1 MIKEFSMS
9 NDKVIV
15 NFTAK
20 YCDSSEKLLNSNGF
34 ERVLKSYLNHIH
46 SKNSLIYKGLTEI
59 FPGQDTEKIS
69 GSLCIL
75 LKTLI
80 SLELQELP
88 EINEQYGRL
97 VKNPVLLYDFI
108 EDFYK
113 YWRKLERYTVIH
125 NSHQSEGFEQTNF
138 IEANANFSKLILST
152 YRLLQ
157 KHIIGSSP
165 RVYRQIPAGG
175 NAGIIVSG
183 MNWDIPCGYS
193 KLANIPFIENILLD
207 TPFITYPKKNTR
219 DGYFEETGINP
230 LKYCN
235 INPDHWMCY
244 PAKIGTL
251 LAYIYFHRDFMA
263 HGIALSNLFE
273 LAQKSEYIGRRPD
286 IIYVFG
292 ARDNF
297 DKARTVFYDDE
308 ENNIMLG
315 YVSHNESIDYFGYMK
330 KMSLTLHNL
339 IMIKRGCLP
348 VHGAMVNVSLK
359 NGKRANIVIMGDS
372 GAGKSETL
380 EAFRSL
386 NENYIS
392 DMTIVFDDMGV
403 LKMGPTG
410 RPVASGTEI
419 GAFVRLDDLDPGY
432 AFRELDRCIFMN
444 PDKTNARLIIPV
456 ASYKD
461 VVKEYPVDMFLYA
474 NNYEDSFEEGKELEF
489 FTSMDEAKRVFRLGT
504 RMAKGTTTERG
515 LVHSYF
521 ANPFGPYQKQ
531 KETDKLIDF
540 YFDAFFSFGIK
551 VGQLR
556 TQLGISGREKIGPT
570 NAAIRLLE
578 CIESLNE

>member
-1 MIKEFSMS
+1 MVKEFSIS

-20 YCDSSEKLLNSNGF
+20 YCDSPEKLLSSSGF
-34 ERVLKSYLNHIH
+34 ERVLKSYISRIKN
-46 SKNSLIYKGLTEI
+46 KNSIIYKGMAEV
-59 FPGQDTEKIS
+59 FPVQDSFSMVSNIR
-69 GSLCIL
+69 IL
-75 LKTLI
+75 LKMLV
-80 SLELQELP
+80 SLELDELSK
-88 EINEQYGRL
+88 INDHYDQL
-97 VKNPVLLYDFI
+97 LKNPIILYDFI

-113 YWRKLERYTVIH
+113 YWRKLERYTVIQS
-125 NSHQSEGFEQTNF
+125 SHQNEGFQQVTF
-138 IEANANFSKLILST
+138 IEANSEFSKLILTT
-152 YRLLQ
+152 YRQIQ
-157 KHIIGSSP
+157 KHIIGVMPS
-165 RVYRQIPAGG
+165 VYRQIPAGG

-183 MNWDIPCGYS
+183 MDWDIPDSYS
-193 KLANIPFIENILLD
+193 NLSNIPFIETILLD
-207 TPFITYPKKNTR
+207 TPFITYPKRNTR
-219 DGYFEETGINP
+219 DGFFEETMANP
-230 LKYCN
+230 LEYCD

-273 LAQKSEYIGRRPD
+273 LAKKSEYMGRRPD
-286 IIYVFG
+286 IVYVFG
-292 ARDNF
+292 AKDNF
-297 DKARTVFYDDE
+297 DKVKTVFFDDE
-308 ENNIMLG
+308 ENSIMMG
-315 YVSHNESIDYFGYMK
+315 YVSHSDAIDYFGYMK

-348 VHGAMVNVSLK
+348 VHGAMVNVVLK
-359 NGKRANIVIMGDS
+359 NGKQANVIIMGDS

-386 NENYIS
+386 NESYIS

-403 LKMGPTG
+403 VKLPPTG
-410 RPVASGTEI
+410 KPTASGTEI

-461 VVKEYPVDMFLYA
+461 VVKSYPVDMFLYA
-474 NNYEDSFEEGKELEF
+474 NNYEEGFEQGKELEF
-489 FTSMDEAKRVFRLGT
+489 FDLIDEAKKVFRTGA
-504 RMAKGTTTERG
+504 RIAKGTTTENG
-515 LVHSYF
+515 LVTSYF
-521 ANPFGPYQKQ
+521 ANPFGPHQKQ
-531 KETDKLIDF
+531 AETDKLLDL
-540 YFDAFFSFGIK
+540 YFDAFFSTGTK

-556 TQLGISGREKIGPT
+556 TQLGIPGKEKSGPT

-578 CIESLNE
+578 CIESLNQ